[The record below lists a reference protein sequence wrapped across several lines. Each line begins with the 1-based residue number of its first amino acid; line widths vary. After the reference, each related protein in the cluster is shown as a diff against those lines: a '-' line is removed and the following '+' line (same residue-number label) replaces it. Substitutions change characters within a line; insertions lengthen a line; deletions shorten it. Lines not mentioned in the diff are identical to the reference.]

1 MSGRALGLG
10 WIPQLSTGTEKAL
23 RVGEGP
29 KEREM
34 PVGIHL
40 DCESSP
46 TPGPNMEM
54 IGQRQ
59 SRKLPPHKP
68 LLWQVTH
75 SESTCVFFHMYA
87 ASNKCF
93 YLFHNFGLFAEFFQ
107 RRQESRFFFLPTFY
121 CQNPSIKFTVGL
133 HPKACKP
140 CTFPNPASKPEKEP
154 GIGKRDISSVTD
166 EGPYMSEARSW
177 SDTPQCGADSG

>member
-10 WIPQLSTGTEKAL
+10 WIPQLSPGTEKAL

-59 SRKLPPHKP
+59 SRKLSPHKP

-107 RRQESRFFFLPTFY
+107 RRQESRFFFSSNLLLSKSIYQIY
-121 CQNPSIKFTVGL
+121 CWAAPEGL
-133 HPKACKP
+133 QALY
-140 CTFPNPASKPEKEP
+140 FP
-154 GIGKRDISSVTD
+154 
-166 EGPYMSEARSW
+166 
-177 SDTPQCGADSG
+177 